1 MKIIE
6 YLRLPSPPP
15 FKPHLVWGFLFNQF
29 LWRRVF
35 FVETLIFIR
44 KRDMKKRKQE
54 LTKCSNP
61 SCGIEFL
68 KDSSE
73 IKRNKKIDRKNYCSL
88 SCSGQ
93 MNNNHLRS
101 YVQENVKYLLAV
113 CNNGRDKYT
122 GLREHY
128 RRIKKRKHIYDV
140 TLDDLLEIWEN
151 QGGICVYS
159 GVKLLHPNEGG
170 NNLNT
175 ASLDRIDSKLGYVKG
190 NLQFVS
196 IICNQAKNNLS
207 HEEMM
212 EFIKMICNYQSG
224 K

>member
-1 MKIIE
+1 
-6 YLRLPSPPP
+6 
-15 FKPHLVWGFLFNQF
+15 
-29 LWRRVF
+29 
-35 FVETLIFIR
+35 
-44 KRDMKKRKQE
+44 MKKRKQE

-61 SCGIEFL
+61 SCGIDFL

-73 IKRNKKIDRKNYCSL
+73 IKRNKKIGRKNYCSL
-88 SCSGQ
+88 GCSGK

-101 YVQENVKYLLAV
+101 YAQENVKYLLEV

-128 RRIKKRKHIYDV
+128 RRIKKRKHVYDV

-151 QGGICVYS
+151 QDGICVYS
-159 GVKLLHPNEGG
+159 GVKLLHPNEEG

-175 ASLDRIDSKLGYVKG
+175 ASLDRIDSKLGYIKG

-212 EFIKMICNYQSG
+212 EFIKIICYFHSI